1 MPVKSTKITRVIS
14 RNQVQPAV
22 VTPAALINPHPACPR
37 RPQNNPSA
45 PNPIRRAKQKLTKT
59 YVLACQHP
67 NRPPPPPS
75 HSRSARLPHRA
86 QPPGAVWRFGVCES
100 LTPRGLSISAYQAG
114 LSAVTA
120 VLECSIDQGVSWF
133 SIPSTSTFYGTTT
146 LTGDTAAIVANR
158 YDVSELCGSQMRFG
172 FTAATG
178 LTSCPV
184 YALQG

>member
-1 MPVKSTKITRVIS
+1 MSSPVNTQTALLRPRIPVLLGSLIALNS
-14 RNQVQPAV
+14 PVQ
-22 VTPAALINPHPACPR
+22 
-37 RPQNNPSA
+37 
-45 PNPIRRAKQKLTKT
+45 
-59 YVLACQHP
+59 
-67 NRPPPPPS
+67 
-75 HSRSARLPHRA
+75 
-86 QPPGAVWRFGVCES
+86 FGVCES
-100 LTPRGLSISAYQAG
+100 LTPRGQLSISAYQAG

-158 YDVSELCGSQMRFG
+158 YDVSGQCGSQMRFG